1 MFRIELPPTADAAE
15 LAQKV
20 WPSAV
25 DRIVLTTTKHLL
37 DTRSDQKRG
46 PIHYHGVQSAGQG

>member
-1 MFRIELPPTADAAE
+1 MFRIELPSTADAAE

-20 WPSAV
+20 CLSAICG
-25 DRIVLTTTKHLL
+25 IVLTVSNILL

-46 PIHYHGVQSAGQG
+46 PIDYHGVQSAGQG

>member
-20 WPSAV
+20 WLSAV
-25 DRIVLTTTKHLL
+25 YGIVRTTTNPLL

-46 PIHYHGVQSAGQG
+46 PIDYHGVQPDGQG